1 MLPTDRSRRR
11 GWVLAIAFG
20 LAVLAGRASAAEPRA
35 HDAFA
40 AELDATWDYA
50 RPAVSEARFRESFG
64 AWSIDTAQ
72 GLEMLTQVARAQGLQ
87 GRYEA
92 AHATLDQVEARLA
105 ATPSHVRVRYL
116 LERGRVFNS
125 SGQPHLAAPLFR
137 LGLEL
142 AECADDAFYAV
153 DAAHM
158 LGIAAPA
165 AERLDWNLTA
175 LALAKVA
182 DDARARRWLAPVYNN
197 IAWSYLDAGDAPRA
211 LAFFRKAL
219 PAWEARGDSDSIHAG
234 RWALARAL
242 RATGQAAQ
250 AEKMQRALLAEH
262 TRAGTEDGYVFEELA
277 ELALARGDQ
286 TQAHAW
292 FARAWRRLRDDPALA
307 PTPER
312 LQRMAAL
319 GGIDVAKDARR

>member
-1 MLPTDRSRRR
+1 M
-11 GWVLAIAFG
+11 
-20 LAVLAGRASAAEPRA
+20 LAVAFELALLAGSATAAEPRG

-40 AELDATWDYA
+40 AKLDADWDYA
-50 RPAVSEARFRESFG
+50 RPAASEARFRESLD
-64 AWSIDTAQ
+64 AWSIDTRQ
-72 GLEMLTQVARAQGLQ
+72 GLEILTQVARAQGLQ
-87 GRYEA
+87 GRYA
-92 AHATLDQVEARLA
+92 MAHATLNQVETHLDGM
-105 ATPSHVRVRYL
+105 PSHLRVRYL

-125 SGQPHLAAPLFR
+125 SGQPSLAVPLFR
-137 LGLEL
+137 LALEL
-142 AECADDAFYAV
+142 AECADDTFYAV

-182 DDARARRWLAPVYNN
+182 DDTRARRWLAPIYNN

-219 PAWEARGDSDSIHAG
+219 PAWEARGDLDSIQAA
-234 RWALARAL
+234 RWSLARAL

-250 AEKMQRALLAEH
+250 AEGLQRALLAEH

-277 ELALARGDQ
+277 ELALARGDPP
-286 TQAHAW
+286 QARAW
-292 FARAWRRLRDDPALA
+292 FAKAWRALRDDPTLA

-319 GGIDVAKDARR
+319 GGIDVARDARR